1 VLDIAAVAIA
11 AVGPST
17 VVVVVAIVAVA
28 PALDREAA
36 AIEVVAPATAVVV
49 VLAIEPV
56 VAPEALA
63 DRWVDNRP

>member
-1 VLDIAAVAIA
+1 MEAVAIE
-11 AVGPST
+11 T
-17 VVVVVAIVAVA
+17 VA
-28 PALDREAA
+28 PARVVEAV
-36 AIEVVAPATAVVV
+36 AIEVVASATAVVV